1 MLFSGDAP
9 PHISENGDSDMRTMR
24 PTPVTDGPV
33 TIPPAETPGLRGL
46 LSLAVA
52 VVVISALYF
61 ARDVLIP
68 ITLAVLLS
76 FLVAPIAAFL
86 RRWHCGRVGSVMLA
100 MALPLVVLL
109 GLGAIIGTQV
119 TALVREVP
127 AEQTIIVQKIDMI
140 RHATVGNF
148 NSFVKQAGK
157 ELQHAAAPKAEHH
170 SADRAPPPERVSVV
184 PAPISPTD
192 VAKGII
198 GPMLDPLAIM
208 FIVFTVASFI
218 LLYREDLRDR
228 MIRLFGSTDLHR
240 TTTALDDAADRLS
253 RYFLTKFLI
262 NAGFGVV
269 VGLGLFAIGVP
280 GAILWGVLTA
290 LARFIPY
297 IGSFIAAVPP
307 LLLAAAVDPD
317 WSMAIWTLVLFVAGE
332 TVVGQVVE
340 PMVYGRTTGLS
351 PISVVVAAIFWGWL
365 WGPVGLLLSTP
376 LTLCFVVLG
385 RHVERLEFLDVL
397 LGDRPALTPVETFY
411 QRALAGD
418 PDEALDQ
425 AEVLLRDRTLC
436 GYYDSVVLPA
446 LRLAAG
452 DAVRGALYPGQL
464 DRITDTVAELIDG
477 LDDQVDS
484 EKPVRPSPAE
494 TDSDGPRVE
503 PVPAPRLTLP
513 PRAQLAPVWQG
524 EAPVMCIAGR
534 GPLDREGCAI
544 MAQLLARHGIGTRIV
559 PHEAAA
565 RTHVASL
572 DMDGIAMIFLCYLDI
587 AAAPSSVRYLV
598 RRLRRASP
606 DVPIAV
612 GFWTTKADYE
622 RYGDFQA
629 AIGASLYPT
638 SLRDAVDQ
646 IMAQAIATAQAVP
659 VESRSADHEPEAEEH
674 VFKLGLPLQ
683 PGAA

>member
-1 MLFSGDAP
+1 
-9 PHISENGDSDMRTMR
+9 
-24 PTPVTDGPV
+24 
-33 TIPPAETPGLRGL
+33 
-46 LSLAVA
+46 
-52 VVVISALYF
+52 
-61 ARDVLIP
+61 
-68 ITLAVLLS
+68 
-76 FLVAPIAAFL
+76 
-86 RRWHCGRVGSVMLA
+86 
-100 MALPLVVLL
+100 
-109 GLGAIIGTQV
+109 
-119 TALVREVP
+119 
-127 AEQTIIVQKIDMI
+127 
-140 RHATVGNF
+140 
-148 NSFVKQAGK
+148 
-157 ELQHAAAPKAEHH
+157 
-170 SADRAPPPERVSVV
+170 
-184 PAPISPTD
+184 
-192 VAKGII
+192 
-198 GPMLDPLAIM
+198 
-208 FIVFTVASFI
+208 
-218 LLYREDLRDR
+218 
-228 MIRLFGSTDLHR
+228 
-240 TTTALDDAADRLS
+240 
-253 RYFLTKFLI
+253 
-262 NAGFGVV
+262 
-269 VGLGLFAIGVP
+269 
-280 GAILWGVLTA
+280 
-290 LARFIPY
+290 
-297 IGSFIAAVPP
+297 
-307 LLLAAAVDPD
+307 
-317 WSMAIWTLVLFVAGE
+317 
-332 TVVGQVVE
+332 
-340 PMVYGRTTGLS
+340 
-351 PISVVVAAIFWGWL
+351 
-365 WGPVGLLLSTP
+365 LLSTP

-484 EKPVRPSPAE
+484 EKPVRPSPAV
-494 TDSDGPRVE
+494 TDQAGTDQLGP
-503 PVPAPRLTLP
+503 PAVPARLVMP

-524 EAPVMCIAGR
+524 EAQVMCIAGR
-534 GPLDREGCAI
+534 GALDREGCAI

-572 DMDGIAMIFLCYLDI
+572 DMDGIALIFLCYLDI

-646 IMAQAIATAQAVP
+646 IMAQAIATAQMAP